1 MALAAGALVVVSICQ
16 APTSAQGSGT
26 NATVLDGVY
35 TGEQARRGQRA
46 YDESCGDCHQRDL
59 SGGDRGPALAGE
71 VFLNAW
77 LTLTVGDL
85 FERVRTSMPADSPGS
100 LSAETTADIVAFMLQ
115 ANDYPAGSAELRPDL
130 GALKG
135 ITIANKN

>member
-1 MALAAGALVVVSICQ
+1 MALAAGALVVVSFCL
-16 APTSAQGSGT
+16 APRSALGCGT
-26 NATVLDGVY
+26 NATVLVGVFS
-35 TGEQARRGQRA
+35 GVLAWRGLWA
-46 YDESCGDCHQRDL
+46 FDVCCGVCLVRVL